1 MLTLLILRPWKFRDA
16 LKIQENLKEV
26 ILGKTFSEKI
36 LGLKAQKSVQAGEVV
51 TVSPDYILSHDNS
64 AAIIK
69 EFQKLG
75 VKKVISPQKIVIVL
89 DHVAPASSEQYALNH
104 KRIRAFVSE
113 QKIKNFFDIPSGVCH
128 QVFSEN
134 GFALPGK
141 LILGADSHTT
151 SYGAFGAFAAGIGR
165 SEVATLWATDEI
177 WLRVP
182 ETIKIVIE
190 GKLPFGV
197 YAKDVIL
204 KIIGEE
210 GADRANYKAVEFTG
224 KAVKEFSLA
233 SRLVLANMAAEMGA
247 KNGYFVPDEK
257 TLGWLKERAK
267 DKFEVITSDQ
277 DAGYEA
283 VLNYN
288 VTSLEPQVACP
299 HTVDNVK
306 PISEAEGEEFN
317 QAVIGTCTN
326 GRLEDLEIAARLLKG
341 KKVHPKVRV
350 LIIPASRQVYLQ
362 ALKKGI
368 LEALAEAGCVILNPG
383 CGPCLGAHQ
392 GVLAPGEVA
401 LSTSNRNFRGRM
413 GSREAQIYLASPATV
428 AASSLEGKITD
439 PRKFL

>member
-1 MLTLLILRPWKFRDA
+1 M
-16 LKIQENLKEV
+16 
-26 ILGKTFSEKI
+26 GKTFSEKI
-36 LGLKAQKSVQAGEVV
+36 LGLKAQKEVQAGEVV

-69 EFQKLG
+69 EFRKLG
-75 VKKVISPQKIVIVL
+75 VKDVRSPQKLVIIL
-89 DHVAPASSEQYALNH
+89 DHVVPASSERYALNH
-104 KRIRAFVSE
+104 KNIREFVSE
-113 QKIKNFFDIPSGVCH
+113 QKIQNFFDIQNGICH

-165 SEVATLWATDEI
+165 SEVASLWATDEI

-182 ETIKIVIE
+182 ETIKIEIE
-190 GKLPFGV
+190 GKLPSAV

-210 GADRANYKAVEFTG
+210 GADRANYRAVEFTG
-224 KAVKEFSLA
+224 EAVKNFRLA
-233 SRLVLANMAAEMGA
+233 SRLVLTNMAAEMGA
-247 KNGYFVPDEK
+247 KNGYFEPDEE
-257 TLGWLKERAK
+257 TLLWLKERAK
-267 DKFEVITSDQ
+267 DEFDVITSDS
-277 DAGYEA
+277 DARYEV
-283 VLNYN
+283 VLSYN
-288 VTSLEPQVACP
+288 ISSLEPQVATP

-306 PISEAEGEEFN
+306 PVSDVEGKEFH

-326 GRLEDLEIAARLLKG
+326 GRLEDLEIAARIFKG

-350 LIIPASRQVYLQ
+350 LVIPASRREYLL

-368 LEALAEAGCVILNPG
+368 LEILAGAGCVILNPG

-392 GVLAPGEVA
+392 GILAPGEVA
-401 LSTSNRNFRGRM
+401 LSTANRNFQGRM
-413 GSREAQIYLASPATV
+413 GSREAQIFLASPATV
-428 AASSLEGKITD
+428 ASSALEGKITD